1 MIDTNVSIGKSS
13 WIYVCINYLIN
24 NINNIQKF
32 SILILGFFAAMN
44 HIGGGRNELDT
55 RFLSLCSVFSLPF
68 PSDDTIRY
76 IFNSILSG
84 HTKSFTENIKS
95 AVHNIINMTVN
106 LYKVCL
112 MI

>member
-1 MIDTNVSIGKSS
+1 
-13 WIYVCINYLIN
+13 
-24 NINNIQKF
+24 
-32 SILILGFFAAMN
+32 MN
-44 HIGGGRNELDT
+44 HIGSGRNELDT

-95 AVHNIINMTVN
+95 AVHNIINMTVH
-106 LYKVCL
+106 LYKVCFYIL
-112 MI
+112 ILYVSKDNVKILK